1 MRHLLLIPLL
11 AACSAPLPDPIR
23 DAMNGDKPASPAAAM
38 ASMLVTSLVAG
49 PAYAN
54 VRYIMPR
61 GPGCQGAV
69 RPRPILRAG
78 INPETGAESVS
89 GPVVGQEF
97 RVIFWTSAMPRTLAT
112 PPWATANPIV
122 GPEACWVVVGHDTSF
137 VPRLIPQWPGCWQ
150 LIEPDATLPVGVAV
164 GWQGSVKREPGSESR
179 VDLRWTPG
187 PEMLGA
193 RVQLQLL
200 VYADGLT
207 PHGFDL
213 SQAVDLTVG
222 TQ

>member
-1 MRHLLLIPLL
+1 MKKLLLLAL
-11 AACSAPLPDPIR
+11 AACSAPVPDPILG
-23 DAMNGDKPASPAAAM
+23 ALNGDSAPTDKAAAM
-38 ASMLVTSLVAG
+38 ASFAVASLVG
-49 PAYAN
+49 GDYDAN

-61 GPGCQGAV
+61 GPGCAGSV

-78 INPETGAESVS
+78 VNPDTGRESAH

-112 PPWATANPIV
+112 PPWGTANPIV

-137 VPRLIPQWPGCWQ
+137 VPKLIPQWPGCWQ

-164 GWQGSVKREPGSESR
+164 GWQGSVKREPGGEGR
-179 VDLRWTPG
+179 IDLRWTPG

-200 VYADGLT
+200 VFAEGLT

-222 TQ
+222 TR